1 MTDMSKNQS
10 SSEGSSAGE
19 NVNNLSY
26 FGQLAA
32 ANHVK
37 KLVERYLSLA
47 PVFIG
52 GPANTSLEAPP
63 PHPPPLNET
72 EKGMQMQNAT
82 FQVKLNARK
91 IKVAIISASLELP
104 NSLNLSFIFRVDIYR
119 TNK

>member
-1 MTDMSKNQS
+1 MSNSHS
-10 SSEGSSAGE
+10 SGPDQGSAGE
-19 NVNNLSY
+19 KVANLSY

-63 PHPPPLNET
+63 PAPPPPPPCLNEA
-72 EKGMQMQNAT
+72 EKGMPQHAN
-82 FQVKLNARK
+82 FQVGNSIGRAKR
-91 IKVAIISASLELP
+91 AS
-104 NSLNLSFIFRVDIYR
+104 D
-119 TNK
+119 T